1 MRLLKR
7 NLMIVLPRY
16 IIHNLV
22 ESCESSNH
30 FYLSVIVDKT
40 WKERRRESETPIEVE
55 IFDFKS

>member
-1 MRLLKR
+1 MCLLKR

-30 FYLSVIVDKT
+30 FYLSVDKT